1 MHPMDDAPNVKR
13 PCIFHPFDNIGDQN
27 YKCQH
32 NNELIG
38 KCNEN
43 WIKMKEISEMNDE
56 IWKNFVLQ

>member
-32 NNELIG
+32 NNESIG

-43 WIKMKEISEMNDE
+43 WTKMKEISGINDE